1 MDFMGY
7 DGMYGMS
14 PEAPMQDQMYAQ
26 NQLLAQ
32 QNMMMQNQMMTQ
44 YQRKFSKAEIKQGLI
59 DDIMSK
65 GVNISKVD
73 MIEEEPEQLRHACE
87 PVGVSSLCCNTFP
100 VIQPYGTTQVKYWC
114 CTACGKL
121 FISKFSLDSV

>member
-14 PEAPMQDQMYAQ
+14 QDTAMQDQMYAQ

-32 QNMMMQNQMMTQ
+32 QNMLMKNQMMNQ
-44 YQRKFSKAEIKQGLI
+44 YQKKYTKAEIKQGLI
-59 DDIMSK
+59 DEITCRGIS
-65 GVNISKVD
+65 ISKVD

-87 PVGVSSLCCNTFP
+87 PIGVSALGCNIFP
-100 VIQPYGTTQVKYWC
+100 VIQPYGTVQVKYWC

>member
-14 PEAPMQDQMYAQ
+14 PEASMQDQMYAQ
-26 NQLLAQ
+26 NQLLVQ
-32 QNMMMQNQMMTQ
+32 QNMMMNQ
-44 YQRKFSKAEIKQGLI
+44 YQKKYSKAEIKQGLI
-59 DDIMSK
+59 DYVMSS
-65 GVNISKVD
+65 GVNVSKVN

-87 PVGVSSLCCNTFP
+87 PVGISSLCCNYFP
-100 VIQPYGTTQVKYWC
+100 VVQPYNTIQVKYWC